1 MVTHCADAQSS
12 ERLSCPGSFD
22 WEGME
27 PEFVPHQP
35 GSRAHTPDHC
45 TGLPPEG
52 RREGGGKGGWK
63 DGGKKEATSS
73 WDG

>member
-1 MVTHCADAQSS
+1 MVIYCVDVQSL
-12 ERLSCPGSFD
+12 ERFSCLGLFD

-27 PEFVPHQP
+27 LEFVFYQF
-35 GSRAHTPDHC
+35 GFRVYIFDYC
-45 TGLPPEG
+45 TGLFFEG

-63 DGGKKEATSS
+63 DGGKKEVMSL